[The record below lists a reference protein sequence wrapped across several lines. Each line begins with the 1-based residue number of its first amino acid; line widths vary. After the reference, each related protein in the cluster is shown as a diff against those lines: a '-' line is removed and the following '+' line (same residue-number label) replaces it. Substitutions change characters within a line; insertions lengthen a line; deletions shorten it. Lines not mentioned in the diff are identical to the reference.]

1 MTPAIYHKRVAIGA
15 SAALHDYRALSSLGE
30 EGLFLVKSLVRG
42 ICIGYTYREATG
54 TTRCRKIE
62 RPTGT
67 LFGRNTQS

>member
-30 EGLFLVKSLVRG
+30 EGLFLVKSPVRG
-42 ICIGYTYREATG
+42 ICIGFAYREATG